1 MTTSTAERAR
11 ELTAARC
18 PFVHATVVRAQE
30 PTSARAGDDAV
41 ILADGSIEGF
51 VGGVCAETSVRAAAM
66 ETLRNGD
73 SMLLRVL
80 PEDSAEFPETPGA
93 LVVVNPC
100 HSGGAIEI
108 FLRPVLPKPL
118 IAVAGESPISRAVT
132 ELAGFLDFEVIPS
145 TASSSAASPSTASS
159 SAASPSAASSVAG
172 VTEVAGVTAVVVAGL
187 GRDEER
193 AIRAALDAGVGLIAL
208 VASHTRSAILLDAM
222 DLTLDE
228 RARIRPHAGIDIG
241 ARTPKEI
248 ALSVLAEI
256 VREMRTG
263 GLIASPSSTLSAAA
277 PPSSASPLSAP
288 SAVSSSAPSAV
299 SSSAGSVVSSSSVPI
314 VSSGSTSVSQPVSPK
329 AAPASHAEAAAFA
342 QAEPEFVAG
351 PTLPVGPATFTPAA
365 TAIDPICGMTVVVGA
380 DTHHAVVDGQDFWY
394 CCPGCLKKHTRGR
407 NS

>member
-11 ELTAARC
+11 ELTALRR

-66 ETLRNGD
+66 ETLRDGN

-80 PEDSAEFPETPGA
+80 PGDSAEFPETPGA

-118 IAVAGESPISRAVT
+118 LAVAGESPISRAVA
-132 ELAGFLDFEVIPS
+132 ELAAFLDFEV
-145 TASSSAASPSTASS
+145 
-159 SAASPSAASSVAG
+159 AG
-172 VTEVAGVTAVVVAGL
+172 SYDGVTAVVVAGL

-193 AIRAALDAGVGLIAL
+193 AIRSALDAGAGLVAL

-222 DLTLDE
+222 GLTADE

-263 GLIASPSSTLSAAA
+263 GLTATLPPAAPSASVSSAASSSSAAA
-277 PPSSASPLSAP
+277 SPAVSSASAAP
-288 SAVSSSAPSAV
+288 SVASPAPAVPSA
-299 SSSAGSVVSSSSVPI
+299 
-314 VSSGSTSVSQPVSPK
+314 
-329 AAPASHAEAAAFA
+329 ASHAEAAAFA

-351 PTLPVGPATFTPAA
+351 PALPVGPATFTVETPAA
-365 TAIDPICGMTVVVGA
+365 TATDPICGMTVVVGP